1 MHAITAHARLSTRQF
16 FELAGGATGMGAELD
31 EVTQIL
37 EANPY
42 RAATLLPATA
52 T

>member
-1 MHAITAHARLSTRQF
+1 ML
-16 FELAGGATGMGAELD
+16 ELAPLNWNETAELD